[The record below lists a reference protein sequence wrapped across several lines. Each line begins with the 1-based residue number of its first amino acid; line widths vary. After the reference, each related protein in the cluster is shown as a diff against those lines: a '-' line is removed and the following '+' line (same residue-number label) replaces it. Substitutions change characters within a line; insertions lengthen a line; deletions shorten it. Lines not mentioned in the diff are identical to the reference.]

1 VKLVPV
7 DSDVA
12 ALSISRDD
20 SVLMGNV
27 FNEFINGI
35 RITEDELE
43 RRLGCGR
50 SGLRSVHDQLTT
62 SHRSVW
68 PDQGDSSKAES
79 TISLSL
85 TRTQLET
92 MSRALRNLAS
102 GADIEAWEFP
112 IRLGVAPEDALRL
125 ANDLDHVTESWPA

>member
-1 VKLVPV
+1 
-7 DSDVA
+7 
-12 ALSISRDD
+12 
-20 SVLMGNV
+20 MGNV
-27 FNEFINGI
+27 LNEFINGI
-35 RITEDELE
+35 HITDDELE

-50 SGLRSVHDQLTT
+50 SVLRSLHDHLIT

-68 PDQGDSSKAES
+68 PDHGDSSKAQS
-79 TISLSL
+79 KISLSL

-112 IRLGVAPEDALRL
+112 IRLGQGPNNALKL
-125 ANDLDHVTESWPA
+125 ASELDTVVESLSPQ